1 MKHTSLLTAL
11 IALGAATVCFGQV
24 PGAPPAVADTPAPD
38 DVPKPAS
45 RARRTTPPAV
55 GAPSETQLAVGAIF
69 SSKTSRGDSI
79 PPVVIRFSESDPKAN
94 SELEQDLFVMARVLS
109 RMLERADK
117 AQIEYKMNVPIV
129 LTGAGKSVRP
139 MYIEGVGPLFMIK
152 VNFPVMP
159 APKVIATKGQP
170 KAADSEWHEAERDLF
185 GSNVEFLVDEATN
198 DGVYNEEKVTVLKRE
213 IITALKNATNI
224 RGLKPEEFV
233 NVAVFGQTVSLRKVM
248 ESENGRGELM
258 ARRVPSS
265 EPGGATKGT
274 VLTLRV
280 RKSDI
285 DAFAANTVNLDAFKA
300 KVSTATYLG
309 SGTGMTSIN
318 SWLLDGLKNWNVR

>member
-11 IALGAATVCFGQV
+11 MALGAVTLCFGQV
-24 PGAPPAVADTPAPD
+24 PGAPPAVVETPAPD
-38 DVPKPAS
+38 DVPKAAS
-45 RARRTTPPAV
+45 RARRTSPAA
-55 GAPSETQLAVGAIF
+55 GAPSETQLAISALF

-94 SELEQDLFVMARVLS
+94 AELEQDLFIMARVLS

-117 AQIEYKMNVPIV
+117 AQIEYKMNVPMV

-159 APKVIATKGQP
+159 APKVVATKGQP
-170 KAADSEWHEAERDLF
+170 QAVDSEWHEAERDLF

-198 DGVYNEEKVTVLKRE
+198 DTAYDEDKVTALKRE
-213 IITALKNATNI
+213 ILTAIKNAANI

-233 NVAVFGQTVSLRKVM
+233 NVAVFGQTVSVRKVM
-248 ESENGRGELM
+248 ESGNGQGQVM
-258 ARRVPSS
+258 ARRLAS
-265 EPGGATKGT
+265 EPGATKGT
-274 VLTLRV
+274 VMTLRV

-285 DAFAANTVNLDAFKA
+285 DALAAGKLDADAFKT

-309 SGTGMTSIN
+309 SGTGITSIN